1 MHQVQRLLCV
11 EGLQPLCG
19 DIPQPRESQ
28 VLQAASHSQAWA
40 GLRGVSHLTANPLD
54 KSTRPSREP
63 RTL

>member
-1 MHQVQRLLCV
+1 MHQVQHLLCV
-11 EGLQPLCG
+11 EGLQPHH
-19 DIPQPRESQ
+19 IPQPRESQ
-28 VLQAASHSQAWA
+28 ALQAASHSQAWA